1 MSAAATAAIGQA
13 ALAAIVAM
21 IVHAVWK
28 GINRPL
34 TPEECEEYFK
44 NMKDWEDLQRQTGN
58 AYPSLKPT
66 PRPECDKIRCKKA
79 KSY

>member
-1 MSAAATAAIGQA
+1 MSPAVTAALGQA
-13 ALAAIVAM
+13 ALAGIVFT

-28 GINRPL
+28 SVNRPL

-44 NMKDWEDLQRQTGN
+44 SMKEWEELQRATGN
-58 AYPSLKPT
+58 SYPSLKPT